1 MTNHLFSE
9 ELRRFLVRSFA
20 AYTSLNQ
27 VDQFAQ
33 ATKSIKK
40 NLIMQNKP
48 NLCVFWAKNSYYEEK
63 QTQTNPIQTQNKANS
78 SLSAALQSQNKPNS
92 NPNKPKFYPPRPC
105 GGQTQP
111 GQLFC
116 EKALTAHLPPL
127 FSKTL

>member
-1 MTNHLFSE
+1 MTHHLFSE

-33 ATKSIKK
+33 ATKSIKI

-48 NLCVFWAKNSYYEEK
+48 NLCAFWAVNGDCEEK

-78 SLSAALQSQNKPNS
+78 SLSAPIKAKTNPIKPNFE
-92 NPNKPKFYPPRPC
+92 PKFYPPRPC

-111 GQLFC
+111 GQNVCFYPSGSANC
-116 EKALTAHLPPL
+116 VPL
-127 FSKTL
+127 